1 MPGIRGRKG
10 LVLLGHVSIQG
21 EPILYGTVVGSQWA
35 VGISAFTWAMEIRPP
50 ARLEP
55 EASTQRLS
63 RSLLPHTG

>member
-10 LVLLGHVSIQG
+10 LVLVGQYPG

-35 VGISAFTWAMEIRPP
+35 VSISAFTWAMEIRPP

-55 EASTQRLS
+55 EASTQKLS